1 MNGLTDSNKSD
12 FRLPVS
18 VLSHIDV
25 LKLINELEQVEND
38 YITARVQ
45 ERAGFVTELQPS
57 LTETLADLLMTNH
70 LQIENDHHRQEAA
83 RQLRALKDSAP
94 VVHLTF
100 ASAVDKNSLQEV
112 VGWLRQSVHPQVVVS
127 VGLQPDLIGGVYIRT
142 PNKVHDLSVR
152 AQLAGHRGLI
162 TEKLEALRGHS

>member
-1 MNGLTDSNKSD
+1 MSELTDNNKSD

-18 VLSHIDV
+18 VLSRIDV

-45 ERAGFVTELQPS
+45 ARTGLAAELQPS
-57 LTETLADLLMTNH
+57 LTETLTDLLMINH
-70 LQIENDHHRQEAA
+70 LQIANDHHRQEVV

-94 VVHLTF
+94 AVHLAF
-100 ASAVDKNSLQEV
+100 ASAVDKNSLREI
-112 VGWLRQSVHPQVVVS
+112 VGWLRQSVHPQAVVS